1 MIVTNGQERM
11 DIVFVVDARNYKSLV
26 RFLKSRSACTGIA
39 CKHAPLVSDR
49 LFEEF
54 NTVAAAACTG
64 KHHIHREGAKIGVDQ
79 LGLSWSCTSGVHLLK
94 QIDKT

>member
-1 MIVTNGQERM
+1 MIVTNGQERIH
-11 DIVFVVDARNYKSLV
+11 IVFVVTARNYKSLV

-39 CKHAPLVSDR
+39 RKHAALVSDR

-64 KHHIHREGAKIGVDQ
+64 KHHIHREAQGYVLNQ
-79 LGLSWSCTSGVHLLK
+79 LVK
-94 QIDKT
+94 EQ